1 MEEIKI
7 IEVKQSVFE
16 DNNKDA
22 EELRK
27 KLKEEK
33 TFLLNLMSSPGS
45 GKTTTLKALAKELS
59 GKKVQFLTGVN
70 YHQGQRVT
78 YADGYISVW
87 AIHPADVSQNPIP
100 IGAGMFYTAKAF
112 AKVEK
117 TEDMVRIISKPTA
130 KITTKVVAASTKE
143 AELNSAK
150 RFEAYMSK

>member
-1 MEEIKI
+1 MS
-7 IEVKQSVFE
+7 VKKRE
-16 DNNKDA
+16 A
-22 EELRK
+22 
-27 KLKEEK
+27 
-33 TFLLNLMSSPGS
+33 TI
-45 GKTTTLKALAKELS
+45 TAKELS

-70 YHQGQRVT
+70 YHEGQRVT

-87 AIHPADVSQNPIP
+87 GIHPADVSQNPIP

-130 KITTKVVAASTKE
+130 KITTQVVAASTKE
-143 AELNSAK
+143 AELNSAQ